1 MIPKNQ
7 YQKEYIFRINKV
19 IDHIDSNL
27 DKTLN
32 LETLAEVANFS
43 PFHFH
48 RIFTAFTG
56 ETLNGFV
63 KRLRVEK
70 AARLLLIDVEDPISE
85 IAYSCGYN
93 SNSVFSR
100 EFKKYFKISAK
111 EYREKKQNENSKNG
125 QTDSK
130 NSKISDTSNNYIRI
144 VELTTKWRN
153 LMKTNIEIKEL
164 PALDLIYCRHTGQFD
179 QIGQVFEKLFKWAGP
194 RGLLNFPKTKTV
206 TVYHDD
212 PSVTDIEKVRQSAC
226 ITVDREVKPEGEIGK
241 MNTPSG
247 KYAVGN
253 FEIDVTEFEQAWNA
267 MCIWISESGYQP
279 ADGNP
284 YELYHQDPEQHPEN
298 KFVLDIC
305 IPVKSL

>member
-1 MIPKNQ
+1 MIPENK

-19 IDHIDSNL
+19 TDYIDSNL

-32 LETLAEVANFS
+32 LETLAEIANFS

-48 RIFTAFTG
+48 RIFTVFTG
-56 ETLNGFV
+56 ETLNAFV

-70 AARLLLIDVEDPISE
+70 AARLLLIDSDNPIND
-85 IAYSCGYN
+85 IAYNCGYS

-111 EYREKKQNENSKNG
+111 DYRVKMKNELSKIG
-125 QTDSK
+125 QQESK
-130 NSKISDTSNNYIRI
+130 NSKLSDNSNNYIRI
-144 VELTTKWRN
+144 VELTNKWRE
-153 LMKTNIEIKEL
+153 LMKTNIEIKDL
-164 PALDLIYCRHTGQFD
+164 PALDLIYCRHIGQFN
-179 QIGQVFEKLFKWAGP
+179 QIGSVFEKLFKWAGP

-212 PSVTDIEKVRQSAC
+212 PNVTDIEKVRQSAC
-226 ITVDREVKPEGEIGK
+226 ITIDKEVKPEGEIGK
-241 MNTPSG
+241 MNIPAG
-247 KYAVGN
+247 KYAVGY
-253 FEIDVTEFEQAWNA
+253 FEIDETEFEQAWNA
-267 MCIWISESGYQP
+267 MCIWVSESGYQP

-284 YELYHQDPEQHPEN
+284 YELYHQDPAHHPEN

-305 IPVKSL
+305 IPVKVL